1 MKDVSEASTDS
12 AELRRKWPSVVY
24 VGDARLVH
32 CQKSISVIHHVSRPN
47 KKKYMNIKSMQKKM
61 DKSNIHP

>member
-12 AELRRKWPSVVY
+12 AELRGKWPSVVY

-32 CQKSISVIHHVSRPN
+32 CQKSISVIHHVSRPK
-47 KKKYMNIKSMQKKM
+47 KKKYMNI
-61 DKSNIHP
+61 